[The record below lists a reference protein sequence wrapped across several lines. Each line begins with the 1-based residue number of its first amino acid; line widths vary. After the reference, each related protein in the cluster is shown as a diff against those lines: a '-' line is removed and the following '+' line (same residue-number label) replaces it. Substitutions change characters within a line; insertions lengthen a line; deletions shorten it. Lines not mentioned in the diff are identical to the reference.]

1 MEGDNGGRKGLDMVR
16 VSRSIYRMR
25 AAFLAQLFWPSS
37 NCGQLQKAQLVRGR
51 ELRGPSP
58 RPARLEG
65 SPVALP
71 VATGPGSAREPSRP
85 GAPDARRF
93 FSTSGSTACLPYPSL
108 VGAAVEAGR
117 GRNIFLGK
125 P

>member
-1 MEGDNGGRKGLDMVR
+1 MTWQA
-16 VSRSIYRMR
+16 R
-25 AAFLAQLFWPSS
+25 ALYESWRAIGSPGPDLPRD
-37 NCGQLQKAQLVRGR
+37 CGQLQKAQLVRGR
-51 ELRGPSP
+51 ELPGTSP

-65 SPVALP
+65 LPVALFFT
-71 VATGPGSAREPSRP
+71 TGPGSSREPSQP
-85 GAPDARRF
+85 GAPDARQF